1 MLEVY
6 WWSMTRVDY
15 HFKLVSCMHSNYIHQ
30 SCISMA
36 RRKFSALIFFCSVR
50 RHLPAT
56 HDRADEFKPGSITLH
71 TRYHLVYE
79 LCTIL
84 LPLPIDWA
92 AWLIG
97 VGNCLHCVPKSWAYA
112 NPMRFIYGVCT
123 RESWYTNSIS
133 LLERKWIGNAI
144 HVIRGHN
151 APRWIDSMAEQREH
165 MQALDPATFRIS
177 HPDTCAV
184 RMIVARLRCV
194 AV

>member
-1 MLEVY
+1 MLEVC

-97 VGNCLHCVPKSWAYA
+97 VGNCLHCVPKSWAHA

-123 RESWYTNSIS
+123 RES
-133 LLERKWIGNAI
+133 
-144 HVIRGHN
+144 
-151 APRWIDSMAEQREH
+151 
-165 MQALDPATFRIS
+165 
-177 HPDTCAV
+177 
-184 RMIVARLRCV
+184 
-194 AV
+194 